1 MISTWR
7 TDERPLSLRHAA
19 DVLQA
24 LGHPIRLQILET
36 LRRGPA
42 TVGIIVEQLA
52 LDQPVVSRHLAI
64 LRRAGVVTA
73 APDGRE
79 RIYRT
84 TGDADALLGVLFTRK
99 RGSA

>member
-1 MISTWR
+1 M
-7 TDERPLSLRHAA
+7 RHAA

-24 LGHPIRLQILET
+24 LGHPIRLQILES

-42 TVGIIVEQLA
+42 TVGVIVGRLA
-52 LDQPVVSRHLAI
+52 LEQPVVSRHLAI
-64 LRRAGVVTA
+64 LRHAGVVMVE
-73 APDGRE
+73 PDGRE

-84 TGDADALLGVLFTRK
+84 TGEADALLGVLFTRK